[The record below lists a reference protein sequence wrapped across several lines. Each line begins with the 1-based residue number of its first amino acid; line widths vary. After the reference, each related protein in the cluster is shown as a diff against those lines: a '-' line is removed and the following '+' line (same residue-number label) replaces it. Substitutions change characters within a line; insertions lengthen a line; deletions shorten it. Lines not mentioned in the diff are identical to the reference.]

1 MLQWHELT
9 VCRHFRHVTRCWRTG
24 YRLLFLSITTWCR
37 GIPAKRH
44 NGNLSNTFPTEHKQ
58 NLLGWRE
65 RVVHIQ
71 VDKLSSLFQKRGTY
85 DSYQNKQTFAHLAPV
100 PTNMNNVHLSQKFIL
115 NVFQEKI
122 NTNELTFRN
131 LEKLFLIFL
140 VSEQL
145 LDPLEGLLTKTLH
158 TKN

>member
-24 YRLLFLSITTWCR
+24 CRLLFLSITTWCR

-58 NLLGWRE
+58 NLLGWSE

-71 VDKLSSLFQKRGTY
+71 VDKLSSLFPKRGTY
-85 DSYQNKQTFAHLAPV
+85 DNYQNKQTFAHLAPV
-100 PTNMNNVHLSQKFIL
+100 STNMNNVHLSQKIIL
-115 NVFQEKI
+115 NVFQEKDKYQW
-122 NTNELTFRN
+122 TYF
-131 LEKLFLIFL
+131 
-140 VSEQL
+140 SEPWEVILDL
-145 LDPLEGLLTKTLH
+145 LGFWTVAGSVGRFA
-158 TKN
+158 N